1 MCYYDQVHW
10 ACGYWRWSTFRE
22 QCTREYRTGETCGLR
37 LALGITHVNESCK
50 VCKDM
55 EKKQRKLAKLQSDVY
70 RWQGEGNR
78 NASIEKAEREMAEIE
93 SVLAGLGLEHW
104 ERVNRQV

>member
-37 LALGITHVNESCK
+37 LALGITRVDESCK
-50 VCKDM
+50 ICKDM

-104 ERVNRQV
+104 ERVNRNV